1 MSTKM
6 FRPLLI
12 LLFVPLLR
20 TIFHLWRICLKWI
33 DLFYRFCVIVCH
45 DFSFN
50 KSVIFFYKKKI
61 LLFCTDEIPVIKS
74 LKCLVKR
81 YELVYWKLI
90 LAGDFHWGED
100 HKVKRVGEEQQ
111 KKVSN
116 FIEYLSYVKDYFSFL
131 FGSCCRSI
139 DVELY

>member
-6 FRPLLI
+6 S
-12 LLFVPLLR
+12 FVD
-20 TIFHLWRICLKWI
+20 F
-33 DLFYRFCVIVCH
+33 FYFTVFCIIVCH

-81 YELVYWKLI
+81 YELVNWKLI
-90 LAGDFHWGED
+90 LVGNFRYGEYWQ
-100 HKVKRVGEEQQ
+100 VGGLGEEQ
-111 KKVSN
+111 
-116 FIEYLSYVKDYFSFL
+116 
-131 FGSCCRSI
+131 
-139 DVELY
+139 